1 MEPTPNTQHP
11 YAQPS
16 SPMQPVPPLA
26 QLSPQ
31 TVHPQAA
38 PTVAGISALDYDF
51 NYNRMPAEYEVPDE
65 YRRPYGRAPGDIR
78 GPGYFYAV
86 GGFALALF
94 SLVYSGIQSLTT
106 LSRAASPYRP
116 YEIVQVTNVL
126 MGGLLPALMAF
137 ILGIYAFKVS
147 GKTKTKTSA
156 SSRTTTFGSLAIVL
170 GGLSILGLIGSAV
183 FYVLA
188 FF

>member
-51 NYNRMPAEYEVPDE
+51 NYNRMPAEYECPTSTDAPTGE
-65 YRRPYGRAPGDIR
+65 RPAISADPVISTQW
-78 GPGYFYAV
+78 V
-86 GGFALALF
+86 
-94 SLVYSGIQSLTT
+94 
-106 LSRAASPYRP
+106 
-116 YEIVQVTNVL
+116 VL
-126 MGGLLPALMAF
+126 L
-137 ILGIYAFKVS
+137 
-147 GKTKTKTSA
+147 
-156 SSRTTTFGSLAIVL
+156 
-170 GGLSILGLIGSAV
+170 
-183 FYVLA
+183 
-188 FF
+188 